1 VSIYLGLD
9 VGSVSLKIALVGEET
24 DRTILHDMA
33 RRSEGLLFSPGGNAR
48 EDEAP
53 SGEAAPASADETT
66 SAEDGGTR
74 ADSER
79 TRPAGPPVI
88 LSRYERVKGRP
99 VESIARS
106 LRTVLSLLPPGS
118 LGGVRVTGSGGKLV
132 SGLLGFACENEFKA
146 VARAFGAVRPDV
158 ETVFEMGGENSKFI
172 LLDVDFN
179 NGTAGI
185 RDYGTNGDCAAGTG
199 SFMDQQANRLNFDI
213 EEVGDLV
220 VADERKAARI
230 AGRCS
235 VFAKSDM
242 IHAQQKGAV
251 PTQVLK
257 GLCNAVAR
265 NFKATIAK
273 GKDIHGKAAFIGG
286 VAANKGVVRAMEEA
300 FELEPGSLIVPAQY
314 AWMAA
319 IGTALIE
326 RDEAAESKAARHPGP
341 TPRDARSADAETAAH
356 EPIEPLLAGRL
367 TTLDDYYS
375 TARASFPRMDPLTME
390 DVVLLRDRIKPYE
403 MKDTSSRMP
412 AYLGIDIGSV
422 STNLVVLDESGDVMK
437 EIYTQTK
444 GRPIEVVGA
453 GLAEIESELG
463 DKVDI
468 RGVGTT
474 GSGRELIGQLLGADT
489 INDEITAHKTG
500 AGFVGS
506 RLVDQ
511 QVDTILEIGGQDSKY
526 IKIDKGIVVDFTMNE
541 ACAAGTGSFLEEQAE
556 KLGVAIKGEFA
567 ELALSSQDPIR
578 LGERCTVFM
587 EMDVNSYQ
595 QRGAAKHDILAGLA
609 YSVALNYLN
618 RVVRGRPIG
627 EVVFFQGGT
636 AYNDSVAAAFTK
648 ILGKRI
654 IVPPHNGVI
663 GAIGVALL
671 AKEKMDA
678 VQESSRFRG
687 YDIEK
692 VDYTMKEFVCKGCSN
707 ACDIQ
712 MFSVYGEKTYWGDK
726 CSDRYRK
733 ASKVPTKPVI
743 DDVMAIRKTLLM
755 EDYSPGGPGPRV
767 GVPKAMSFH
776 DRFPFWNAYLK
787 NLGCDVVLSE
797 ETNNRI
803 LTLGLDTTVA
813 EPCFP
818 IRVAHGHV
826 ADLFE
831 KGVDYLFLPNTV
843 NAETPFENVNSHL
856 CPWLQTLP
864 FVVRSSPA
872 FARHK
877 EKFLTPIVHFRMG
890 RDHVAK
896 ELWETSRKLGASKK
910 THAKAVEAA
919 YGADMRFSAGLRL
932 HGRKAL
938 DAVSGSGKMGLILLG
953 RPYNVNDAGVN
964 LNVAAKLRDYY
975 GVNVIPLDMT
985 PTEDIDI
992 SDINFNMYWNY
1003 GRRILQAARFV
1014 GQRPELLAIY
1024 ITNFKCG
1031 PDSYIKHFA
1040 VEAAVRPFLTLQF
1053 DGHGNDAGM
1062 LTRCEAY
1069 LDSKGVLRWWSKQEA
1084 EREPDLSRSEFSM
1097 SRACRTTAPEPSPQ
1111 HSKV

>member
-1 VSIYLGLD
+1 MSTYVGLD
-9 VGSVSLKIALVGEET
+9 VGSVSLKLALLGDET
-24 DRTILHDMA
+24 DRHILDEA
-33 RRSEGLLFSPGGNAR
+33 VKRSDGAFFSPK
-48 EDEAP
+48 AP
-53 SGEAAPASADETT
+53 GDDLPM
-66 SAEDGGTR
+66 
-74 ADSER
+74 
-79 TRPAGPPVI
+79 V

-99 VESIARS
+99 VEAVARA
-106 LRTVLSLLPPGS
+106 LRTVLALLPPGS
-118 LGGVRVTGSGGKLV
+118 LAGIRVTGSGGRLV
-132 SGLLGFACENEFKA
+132 SDLLGFASENEFKA
-146 VARAFGAVRPDV
+146 VARAFGAICPDV

-172 LLDVDFN
+172 LLDVDHN

-199 SFMDQQANRLNFDI
+199 SFMDQQATRLSFDI
-213 EEVGDLV
+213 EDVGDIV
-220 VADERKAARI
+220 VSDESKAARI

-242 IHAQQKGAV
+242 IHAQQKGAI
-251 PTQVLK
+251 PSQVLK

-273 GKDIHGKAAFIGG
+273 GKDIRGKAAFIGG
-286 VAANKGVVRAMEEA
+286 VAANKGVVQAMEEA
-300 FELEPGSLIVPAQY
+300 FELKPGALLVPAQY

-326 RDEAAESKAARHPGP
+326 RDSIMLFQETGGPAYSHKPAATSRKGNLASRDGAKRHQG
-341 TPRDARSADAETAAH
+341 AAH
-356 EPIEPLLAGRL
+356 EPIEPLIAQRL
-367 TTLDDYYS
+367 VTLDDYYS
-375 TARASFPRMDPLTME
+375 TAKAAFPRMTPLTME
-390 DVVLLRDRIKPYE
+390 DVVLLRDRIKPYQ
-403 MKDTSSRMP
+403 MKASSSRIP

-422 STNLVVLDESGDVMK
+422 STNLVVLDEAGDVIK
-437 EIYTQTK
+437 EIYTQTR
-444 GRPIEVVGA
+444 GRPIEVVA
-453 GLAEIESELG
+453 EGLSEIEAEIG
-463 DKVDI
+463 DKVEI

-511 QVDTILEIGGQDSKY
+511 QVDTIFEIGGQDSKY

-556 KLGVAIKGEFA
+556 KLDVAIKGEFA
-567 ELALSSQDPIR
+567 ELALSSQSPIR

-587 EMDVNSYQ
+587 EMDVNSYK
-595 QRGAAKHDILAGLA
+595 QRGAAKEDILAGLA

-627 EVVFFQGGT
+627 EVIFFQGGT

-648 ILGKRI
+648 ILGKQI

-678 VQESSRFRG
+678 TGESTRFRG

-692 VDYTMKEFVCKGCSN
+692 VDYRMKEFVCNGCSN

-726 CSDRYRK
+726 CSEKYRK
-733 ASKVPTKPVI
+733 AAKVPTKPVI
-743 DDVMAIRKTLLM
+743 DDLMSIRKTLLT
-755 EDYSPGGPGPRV
+755 EDYSPDGPGPRV
-767 GVPKAMSFH
+767 GFPRAMYFH
-776 DRFPFWNAYLK
+776 DRFPFWNAFLK
-787 NLGCDVVLSE
+787 DIGCNVVISE

-803 LTLGLDTTVA
+803 LSLGLDATVA

-826 ADLFE
+826 ADVLD
-831 KGVDYLFLPNTV
+831 KGVDFVFLPNVV
-843 NAETPFENVNSHL
+843 NSETPFEDVNSHL

-872 FARHK
+872 FAHHR
-877 EKFLTPIVHFRMG
+877 EKFLTPIVHFRLG
-890 RDHVAK
+890 QEHVTK
-896 ELWETSRKLGASKK
+896 ELWEISRKLGASKR
-910 THAKAVEAA
+910 THAKAVDAA
-919 YGADMRFSAGLRL
+919 YQAQRRFFAALRL
-932 HGRKAL
+932 HGRTAL
-938 DAVSGSGKMGLILLG
+938 DKLAGSGKMGVVLLG

-964 LNVAAKLRDYY
+964 LNVAAKLRDHY

-985 PTEDIDI
+985 PTDDVDI
-992 SDINFNMYWNY
+992 SDVNYNMYWNY

-1014 GQRPELLAIY
+1014 GSRPELLAVY

-1040 VEAAVRPFLTLQF
+1040 DDAAVRPYLTLQF

-1069 LDSKGVLRWWSKQEA
+1069 LDSKGVLRWWSKSEKGG
-1084 EREPDLSRSEFSM
+1084 EPDLSRKEFSI
-1097 SRACRTTAPEPSPQ
+1097 SRACQTTAPEPSRRP
-1111 HSKV
+1111 SKALASKPR